1 MPTGYT
7 AAGLYLLGYVNP
19 ADTVAETNESNN
31 LANGGM
37 LR

>member
-7 AAGLYLLGYVNP
+7 AAGLYLLGYVDP
-19 ADTVAETNESNN
+19 TDTVAETGESNN
-31 LANGGM
+31 LANGGV